1 MTSSHSQAPSVPCSA
16 PSGPCIQTPLPGPK
30 TKALIEQ
37 DAQYISPSYTRGY
50 PLAIERGEGAMV
62 MDPDG
67 NWFLDFCAG
76 IAVCATGH
84 SHPKVVDAIV
94 EQTHKF
100 IHMSGTDFYYPNM
113 VELARKLDETSGCKS
128 PMKTFFANSGT
139 EAIEGALKLARYHTK
154 RTGIIAFY
162 RSFHGRTFGAMSVTA
177 SKSVQ
182 KSHFQPLVPAVFHSH
197 YPNAYR
203 PMFTHKGGEA
213 EAEGCLKYL
222 EDHIFKMLIKPEEV
236 AGILVE
242 SIQGEGGYV
251 VPPPNWLPGL
261 RALCDKY
268 GIMLIVDEV
277 QAGMGRTGKMWAF
290 EHDGIEPDIIACAK
304 GIASGLPLGAIIAKA
319 SVMDWPPGTHATTFG
334 GNPVA
339 CAASLATIELL
350 ENGLMANATEQ
361 GGRLLCQLQG
371 LVNDFDCLGDV
382 RGRGLMIGLEVVDS
396 KTSKG
401 KNAAL
406 RDTIV
411 DTCFEKGL
419 LLLGCGENTIRFSPP
434 LIITAEHVDTAVTIL
449 RDAIQASI

>member
-1 MTSSHSQAPSVPCSA
+1 MPNLLSPQEPKIIT
-16 PSGPCIQTPLPGPK
+16 TLPGPK
-30 TKALIEQ
+30 TQALI
-37 DAQYISPSYTRGY
+37 DADKQYISPSYTRGY

-84 SHPKVVDAIV
+84 SHPKIV
-94 EQTHKF
+94 EAITTQAQRF

-113 VELARKLDETSGCKS
+113 VALAKKLDETSGCKT

-154 RTGIIAFY
+154 RTGFIAFY
-162 RSFHGRTFGAMSVTA
+162 RSFHGRTFAAMSVTA

-182 KSHFQPLVPAVFHSH
+182 KSHFQPLVPAVFHAH

-203 PMFTHKGGEA
+203 PMFCPNGSPEDEA
-213 EAEGCLKYL
+213 QACLNYI
-222 EDHIFKMLIKPEEV
+222 EDYIFKMLIKPDEV
-236 AGILVE
+236 AGILLE

-251 VPPPNWLPGL
+251 VPASNWLPGI

-268 GIMLIVDEV
+268 GIIMITDEV

-290 EHDGIEPDIIACAK
+290 NHDGVEPDIIACAK
-304 GIASGLPLGAIIAKA
+304 GIASGLPLGAIIAKEH
-319 SVMDWPPGTHATTFG
+319 VMTWPPGTHATTFG

-339 CAASLATIELL
+339 CAAALATIELL
-350 ENGLMANATEQ
+350 ESDLMTNATTQ
-361 GGRLLCQLQG
+361 GKRLLSQLAG
-371 LVNDFDCLGDV
+371 LVENFDCLGDV
-382 RGRGLMIGLEVVDS
+382 RGRGLMIGLEIVTDKAS
-396 KTSKG
+396 KS

-406 RDTIV
+406 RDAIV
-411 DTCFEKGL
+411 DKCFEKGL

-434 LIITAEHVDTAVTIL
+434 LIITSEQVDIAVAIIKE
-449 RDAIQASI
+449 AIQETAS